1 MSGKPKRLLSVVRDI
16 TDSKLTESV
25 LRESEERFRT
35 MANSAPVF
43 IWTSRADPVLN
54 WLNEPWLRFTGRGI
68 ADEVEDGWKNALHPD
83 DRERYGAAYRE
94 GFERQEPFSM
104 EYRLRR
110 HDGEWRW
117 ILKSGVPRFSA
128 AGEFAG
134 FIGSAIDIHDNK
146 SVEAALRQANADLEQ
161 FAYSASHDLKE
172 PLRTVTLYS
181 QLISRSMRA
190 S

>member
-1 MSGKPKRLLSVVRDI
+1 M
-16 TDSKLTESV
+16 
-25 LRESEERFRT
+25 
-35 MANSAPVF
+35 
-43 IWTSRADPVLN
+43 
-54 WLNEPWLRFTGRGI
+54 
-68 ADEVEDGWKNALHPD
+68 EDGWKNALHPD

-117 ILKSGVPRFSA
+117 ILNSGVPRFSA

-181 QLISRSMRA
+181 QLISRQYAGKLDADADAFLGYLVQGARRMEELVRDLLAYTQAA
-190 S
+190 SQTQVERRSGARRLRLPKPLRTCGLP